1 MGVHDAH
8 NVNPGHLAEH
18 TKVVAA
24 EFPGAD
30 DRDTDSFQGWLL
42 PPFKVACKHA
52 PGLSGAGIPARGRLS
67 SRPRQPLES
76 GSQPER
82 LPHGARGPNL
92 KKPRHKPIS
101 FEKVSSETC
110 LRAARCAW
118 LLLSLGG
125 TLCAQRYSFKEYGP
139 EQGLS
144 NLSVQCLL
152 QDQLGF
158 IWVGTQN
165 GVYRYDGAA
174 FTAYGKAEGLG
185 GFYIQS
191 LAQTPDGTIWVGAR
205 NGVYYT
211 RDTHFQMASLGV
223 PYEILGRSVMAV
235 DRKGRLWLGT
245 GNGLF
250 AGERRADGT
259 WHFRSISSV
268 PKLERQTVHSV
279 YAAPDGA
286 IWFGCDQALCRWKDG
301 AVTIA
306 GRSDG
311 VPADRWDAILT
322 DREGALWIRSSR
334 RLLRRPGGAARFH
347 AENQGLAQSGE
358 FGGLSL
364 CRSGELYVPT
374 DNGVAIRGNGRWRV
388 IGTAQ
393 GLPAAGVSSVLEDRE
408 GSVWIGLE
416 GSGVA
421 RWKGR
426 GAFESWTGL
435 EGLSSEV
442 IWEVR
447 RDSEGGLLVGTDRGL
462 NRLMP
467 DSKRW
472 KSWTER
478 DGLPGSKVR
487 AIAVAPDG
495 AIWAGISPGGVSRLD
510 PRTGRITNFGPAQG
524 LTRTRISDLEVDRE
538 GNVWAAARGGVF
550 RGRPDGTSWRFTL
563 ESIPGTDEN
572 EYFYCL
578 KVDRAGAIW
587 AAGGRGLARRRGAEW
602 KRYTARD
609 GLAENY
615 TGYIVEAP
623 DGSMWIGYREPVGI
637 SRLVF
642 RDGDLAEVRHFT
654 RKDGLRSDQAVF
666 LGCDRGGRIWFG
678 SDNGVDV
685 YDREAWRHFGRGDGL
700 IWDDCDGNSF
710 WADDDGSVWIGTS
723 RGLSH
728 YRLAEEARAPAAPPA
743 VITQVRLG
751 SHMLS
756 DYEGAMVPWRQRS
769 LVVRYAAL
777 SYLNE
782 DEIVFRYRLRGLW
795 QNWRQTRGRTFIYP
809 NLPEGSYTFEVEAR
823 GAVGGWSPEPARVSF
838 RILPPWWQTWWFRL
852 LAGGALIGL
861 AWVFWRWRI
870 HHLLRQ
876 QRRLEEAVR
885 QRTRELEEQK
895 AKVLAEKAR
904 AEQCSR
910 AKSEFLANVS
920 HEIRTPM
927 NGILG
932 MTDLV
937 LDTPLTG
944 DQRDNLETARASAT
958 ALLDILND
966 ILDLSKMEA
975 GKLELNPSPFSL
987 RKTIEDAV
995 RTLSVRAREKGIA
1008 LEWRVADVPDD
1019 LVGDDVRLRQV
1030 LLNLIGNAV
1039 KFTEAGQVEVAVVT
1053 ESAEPARL
1061 TLRFSVRDTGI
1072 GIAPEKQK
1080 LIFEA
1085 FRQADGSTTKRY
1097 GGTGLGLA
1105 ISRRL
1110 VELMNGRIWV
1120 ESEPG
1125 RGSNFQFTAV
1135 VEPAARS
1142 EPQPTDA
1149 SVLASMA
1156 VSVSCGVASR
1166 GLRVL
1171 VVEDN
1176 EINQKLAVR
1185 MLEKR
1190 GHTVMIASNG
1200 AEAVAI
1206 FKVKPFDLI
1215 LMDVQMPEM
1224 DGFQATAAVREIEK
1238 ASGMHTPI
1246 VAMTA
1251 YAMKGDRERCLEAG
1265 MDGYVSKPIIP
1276 KDLYQAI
1283 ESAMAA
1289 ASSGG

>member
-1 MGVHDAH
+1 M
-8 NVNPGHLAEH
+8 
-18 TKVVAA
+18 KVPSETRLRAA
-24 EFPGAD
+24 CYA
-30 DRDTDSFQGWLL
+30 WLL
-42 PPFKVACKHA
+42 P
-52 PGLSGAGIPARGRLS
+52 
-67 SRPRQPLES
+67 
-76 GSQPER
+76 
-82 LPHGARGPNL
+82 
-92 KKPRHKPIS
+92 
-101 FEKVSSETC
+101 
-110 LRAARCAW
+110 
-118 LLLSLGG
+118 LLAG

-152 QDQLGF
+152 QDRAGF

-165 GVYRYDGAA
+165 GVYRYDGSA
-174 FTAYGKAEGLG
+174 FTGYGKNEGLG

-211 RDTHFQMASLGV
+211 RDTRFQMASLGV
-223 PYEILGRSVMAV
+223 PYEILGRSVLAV
-235 DRKGRLWLGT
+235 DAKGRLWLGT

-250 AGERRADGT
+250 AGERQADGA
-259 WHFRSISSV
+259 WRFYPIGSV
-268 PKLERQTVHSV
+268 PGLERQTVYGV

-286 IWFGCDQALCRWKDG
+286 IWFGCDQSLCRVKDG
-301 AVTIA
+301 LVAVVGA
-306 GRSDG
+306 AEG

-322 DREGALWIRSSR
+322 DLDGNLWIRSSR
-334 RLLRRPGGAARFH
+334 RLMRRPKGAARFLP
-347 AENQGLAQSGE
+347 ENPSLAQSGE
-358 FGGLSL
+358 FGSL
-364 CRSGELYVPT
+364 TLCHNGELYVPT
-374 DNGVAIRGNGRWRV
+374 DNGVAIREKGRWRV
-388 IGTAQ
+388 IGTSQ

-426 GAFESWTGL
+426 DALESWTRS

-447 RDSEGGLLVGTDRGL
+447 RDPEGGLLVGTDRGL
-462 NRLMP
+462 NRLAP
-467 DSKRW
+467 GSQRW

-478 DGLPGSKVR
+478 DGLPGSKIR
-487 AIAVAPDG
+487 AITIGADG
-495 AIWAGISPGGVSRLD
+495 AVWAGISPGGVSRLD
-510 PRTGRITNFGPAQG
+510 LRTGRVMNFGPAQG
-524 LTRTRISDLEVDRE
+524 ITRNRASDVEVDRE
-538 GNVWAAARGGVF
+538 GNVWVAARGAVF
-550 RGRPDGTSWRFTL
+550 RGRPEGTSWHFTR
-563 ESIPGTDEN
+563 ESIPGGDEN
-572 EYFYCL
+572 ESFYCL
-578 KVDRAGAIW
+578 KVDRAGTIW
-587 AAGGRGLARRRGAEW
+587 VAGSRGLAHRRNAEW

-623 DGSMWIGYREPVGI
+623 DGAIWVGYREPVGI

-642 RDGDLAEVRHFT
+642 RDDELTEVRHFT

-666 LGCDRGGRIWFG
+666 LGCDRSGRIWFG
-678 SDNGVDV
+678 SDNGVDML
-685 YDREAWRHFGRGDGL
+685 EGGAWRHFGRADGL
-700 IWDDCDGNSF
+700 IWDDCDGNAF
-710 WADDDGSVWIGTS
+710 WPDEDGSVWIGTS

-728 YRLAEEARAPAAPPA
+728 YRPTKDPRAPVAPPV
-743 VITQVRLG
+743 VITQCRLG
-751 SHMLS
+751 SRVLS
-756 DYEGAMVPWRQRS
+756 HYEGAVVPWRQRS
-769 LVVRYAAL
+769 LQVRYAAL

-782 DEIVFRYRLRGLW
+782 DEVVFRYRLRGLTE
-795 QNWRQTRGRTFIYP
+795 NWRQTRERSFTYP
-809 NLPEGSYTFEVEAR
+809 NLPQGSYTFEVEAR
-823 GAVGGWSPEPARVSF
+823 GAMGDWSQQPCRVSF
-838 RILPPWWQTWWFRL
+838 QVLAPWWQTWWFLL
-852 LAGGALIGL
+852 LAGGVLAGLGWAL
-861 AWVFWRWRI
+861 WRWRI
-870 HHLLRQ
+870 HHLIRQ
-876 QRRLEEAVR
+876 HRRLEEAVH

-895 AKVLAEKAR
+895 ANVLAEKAR

-944 DQRDNLETARASAT
+944 DQRENLETARASAT

-975 GKLELNPSPFSL
+975 GKLELSSSPFSL
-987 RKTIEDAV
+987 RKTVEDAV
-995 RTLSVRAREKGIA
+995 RTLSVHAREKGIA
-1008 LEWRVADVPDD
+1008 LDWGATPDVPDQ
-1019 LVGDDVRLRQV
+1019 VIGDAVRLRQV
-1030 LLNLIGNAV
+1030 LLNLIGNAL
-1039 KFTEAGQVEVAVVT
+1039 KFTEAGQVDVGVKT
-1053 ESAEPARL
+1053 DSAEPARA

-1080 LIFEA
+1080 LIFDA

-1110 VELMNGRIWV
+1110 VELMKGQIWV

-1135 VEPAARS
+1135 LELAAKAEPK
-1142 EPQPTDA
+1142 PTDP
-1149 SVLASMA
+1149 SILASMA
-1156 VSVSCGVASR
+1156 VSVSCGTTAR

-1176 EINQKLAVR
+1176 EINQKLAGR

-1190 GHTVMIASNG
+1190 GHTVMIAANG

-1224 DGFQATAAVREIEK
+1224 DGFQATAAIREIEK
-1238 ASGMHTPI
+1238 PSGLHTPI
-1246 VAMTA
+1246 LAMTA
-1251 YAMKGDRERCLEAG
+1251 YAMKGDRERCLAAG
-1265 MDGYVSKPIIP
+1265 MDAYVSKPIVA

-1283 ESAMAA
+1283 DSVMAA